1 VPQLDPASA
10 ELPAGDLLQIPAAPV
25 GVPFS
30 AHAPRHRIGP
40 IVGWPRLDLS
50 EFCAYRGLFF
60 FLVWRGIKVRY
71 AQTVFGMAWAVLQ
84 PVFTMVVFT
93 IVFGRLARIPSDG
106 APYAVFSLA
115 ALVPW
120 GYFSSA
126 LGGASNS
133 LVSNTALLTKVY
145 FPRLILPLSSV
156 GSALVDFAI
165 AFTVALLVLLG
176 HGIVPRPEAIVI
188 VPLLLVIMAM
198 AAGGVG
204 CALAALIIQYRD
216 ARYLVSFLLQTWM
229 YASPVVY
236 SVSLV
241 PEPYRRLYMINPM
254 APVIT
259 TFRAVL
265 LGTTPIPWAALAG
278 SVFTASVL
286 FVAGARYFRRT
297 ERVFA
302 DVA

>member
-1 VPQLDPASA
+1 MPPLNSASV
-10 ELPAGDLLQIPAAPV
+10 EISTGDLLPV
-25 GVPFS
+25 TMSPTGLSFS
-30 AHAPRHRIGP
+30 THAPTLRIGP
-40 IVGWPRLDLS
+40 IAGWPSLDLR
-50 EFCAYRGLFF
+50 ELWTYRGLFF

-71 AQTVFGMAWAVLQ
+71 AQTVLGMGWAVLQ

-93 IVFGRLARIPSDG
+93 VVFGRFAGIPSDG
-106 APYAVFSLA
+106 TPYAVFSLA

-120 GYFSSA
+120 SYFSSA

-133 LVSNTALLTKVY
+133 LLSNTSLLTKVY
-145 FPRLILPLSSV
+145 FPRLILPLASV
-156 GSALVDFAI
+156 ASALVDFAI
-165 AFTVALLVLLG
+165 AFAVALLVLLG

-188 VPLLLVIMAM
+188 VPMLLVIMAV
-198 AAGGVG
+198 AASGVG

-216 ARYLVSFLLQTWM
+216 ARYLVTFLLQTWM

-236 SVSLV
+236 SVLLV
-241 PEPYRRLYMINPM
+241 PEQYRGLYMINPM

-259 TFRAVL
+259 SFRSVL
-265 LGTTPIPWAALAG
+265 LGTTPVPWVALAG
-278 SVFTASVL
+278 SVLTASVL
-286 FVAGARYFRRT
+286 FVAGAWYFRRT